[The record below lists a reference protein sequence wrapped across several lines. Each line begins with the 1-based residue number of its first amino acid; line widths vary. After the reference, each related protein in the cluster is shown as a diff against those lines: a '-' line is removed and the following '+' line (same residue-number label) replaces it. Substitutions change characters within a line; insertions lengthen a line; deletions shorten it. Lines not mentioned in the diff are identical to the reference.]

1 MKKRMLIA
9 AWLII
14 VCVPCFLN
22 AAPPPIPNLADW
34 EGFMKDNK
42 NMVAEQ
48 PEHADCEKMKEQK
61 QESNLWYYDGIRIF
75 HQIAQYTKDDSWL
88 KVSAK
93 CRDYFRD
100 DYVIGCVKYSTPP
113 WRNFTLGLYYDWTKL
128 HDEISKDTA
137 LKMARQGKYAQALHD
152 KDLADWTSKP
162 DAVDHSRKIAYCIEA
177 WHVARDLGAADF
189 AGRDPYLD
197 VAYFQLDT
205 WNIFLTGFPGS
216 TYPGEKTQQYQPFM
230 FALTAEA
237 LIRVYERPDTA
248 QGDKDKILRKI
259 KDLAK
264 LTYDK
269 LYSDAEHGFMSNTA
283 NPTVFWGSI
292 DLLIVP
298 VYGWLWHVTG
308 EQYFLDAGDKIW
320 KNWAVVSW
328 PKYAGKSGTGKQF
341 SQNYRWSFEYVR
353 WRSVDP
359 VTVAPPP
366 PAAK

>member
-1 MKKRMLIA
+1 MGIRQVIGGLVV
-9 AWLII
+9 L
-14 VCVPCFLN
+14 VCVQGALN
-22 AAPPPIPNLADW
+22 AAPPAIPHLAEW
-34 EGFMKDNK
+34 EKFMLDNK
-42 NMVAEQ
+42 AMVEEQ
-48 PEHADCEKMKEQK
+48 PEHADREKMKEQK

-93 CRDYFRD
+93 CRGYFRD
-100 DYVIGCVKYSTPP
+100 DYVIGCVEYSTPP
-113 WRNFTLGLYYDWTKL
+113 WRNFTLGLYYDWTVL
-128 HDEISKDTA
+128 RDEKSKETA
-137 LKMARQGKYAQALHD
+137 IKMARQGKYAQALHA
-152 KDLADWTSKP
+152 KDIAEWTSKP

-205 WNIFLTGFPGS
+205 WNTYLTGWPAAE
-216 TYPGEKTQQYQPFM
+216 YPGEKTQKYQPFM

-237 LIRVYERPDTA
+237 LIRVYERKDTA
-248 QGDKDKILRKI
+248 QGDKDKILKKI

-269 LYSDAEHGFMSNTA
+269 MYSDAEHGFMSNTA
-283 NPTVFWGSI
+283 NPNVFWGSI

-298 VYGWLWHVTG
+298 VYGWLWHETG
-308 EQYFLDAGDKIW
+308 DQYFLDAGDKIW
-320 KNWAVVSW
+320 TNWAVHGW
-328 PKYAGKSGTGKQF
+328 PPYTGRKGTGKQF
-341 SQNYRWSFEYVR
+341 SQNYRWSFEYVK

-359 VTVAPPP
+359 VTVKGAAPG
-366 PAAK
+366 K